1 MRRAYALGKLSESGV
16 IERVRALH
24 AQYYRDLFERA
35 EAEWEARPAAV
46 WRADHWRQIDNVRAA
61 LDWGVF
67 VGWRRINRGG
77 S

>member
-35 EAEWEARPAAV
+35 EAEWEARPGRMA
-46 WRADHWRQIDNVRAA
+46 
-61 LDWGVF
+61 G
-67 VGWRRINRGG
+67 
-77 S
+77 